1 MGNERANKKFIIAFA
16 LALLICACATT
27 HDRENHFDT
36 LVSARFNSITKI
48 HCLNRTALSE
58 ETQVD
63 FRVKVLQ
70 NKGDPLRVCYRIS
83 EFERCFDTR
92 LNYTYTECRETT
104 PPYKH
109 CHDDRI
115 NGNEVWKIYE
125 INPGDT
131 LMLGND
137 IFVAITGEGCFAAAK
152 R

>member
-1 MGNERANKKFIIAFA
+1 MGNGWANKKFIIAFA
-16 LALLICACATT
+16 LALLICACASTY
-27 HDRENHFDT
+27 DRENRFDT

-70 NKGDPLRVCYRIS
+70 NKGDPLRVCYWIS
-83 EFERCFDTR
+83 EFKRCFDTR
-92 LNYTYTECRETT
+92 LNYTYTECREIT

-109 CHDDRI
+109 CHDDRFD
-115 NGNEVWKIYE
+115 GNEVWKIYH
-125 INPGDT
+125 IGAGDT
-131 LMLGND
+131 LMLGSD

-152 R
+152 Q

>member
-1 MGNERANKKFIIAFA
+1 MGNGWANKKFIIAFA

-27 HDRENHFDT
+27 YDRENSFDT

-70 NKGDPLRVCYRIS
+70 NKDDPLRVCYQIS

-109 CHDDRI
+109 CHDDRFD
-115 NGNEVWKIYE
+115 GNEIWKIFE

-137 IFVAITGEGCFAAAK
+137 IFVALTGEGCFAAAK

>member
-1 MGNERANKKFIIAFA
+1 MGNRWANKKFIIAFA
-16 LALLICACATT
+16 LALLICACASTY
-27 HDRENHFDT
+27 DRENRFDT

-70 NKGDPLRVCYRIS
+70 KKDDPLRVCYRIS

-92 LNYTYTECRETT
+92 LDYTYTECRETT
-104 PPYKH
+104 PPYKR
-109 CHDDRI
+109 CHDDRFD
-115 NGNEVWKIYE
+115 GNEVWKIYH
-125 INPGDT
+125 IGAGDT

-137 IFVAITGEGCFAAAK
+137 IFIAITGEGCFAAKK

>member
-1 MGNERANKKFIIAFA
+1 MGNGWANKKFIIAFA
-16 LALLICACATT
+16 LALLICACASTY
-27 HDRENHFDT
+27 DRENRFDT

-48 HCLNRTALSE
+48 HCLNRTDLSE

-70 NKGDPLRVCYRIS
+70 NKDDPLQVCYRIS

-92 LNYTYTECRETT
+92 LDYTYTECREIT

-109 CHDDRI
+109 CHDNRFD
-115 NGNEVWKIYE
+115 GNEIWKIYH
-125 INPGDT
+125 IGAGDT

-152 R
+152 Q

>member
-1 MGNERANKKFIIAFA
+1 MGNGWANKKFIIAFA
-16 LALLICACATT
+16 LALLMCACATT
-27 HDRENHFDT
+27 YDRENRFDT

-70 NKGDPLRVCYRIS
+70 KKDDSLRVCYRIS

-137 IFVAITGEGCFAAAK
+137 IFVAVTGEGCFAAAK
-152 R
+152 Q